1 MNCRIYCINYSNY
14 CINYCVLPAL
24 SIIHLPQLHQ
34 FNLSCHLASVFCQWR
49 GGGEVREHNG
59 EVVTESC
66 VWSGPCRRGSWKRL
80 LQQSRCRSESGSRAQ
95 PVSVNHRGHGLRLM
109 ILRSAPPRRHFE
121 LRFSRTGSPSSR
133 PHLRRVLSV
142 C

>member
-59 EVVTESC
+59 EVVTEKLC
-66 VWSGPCRRGSWKRL
+66 VE
-80 LQQSRCRSESGSRAQ
+80 RSVSQRELEAAAAAE
-95 PVSVNHRGHGLRLM
+95 PV
-109 ILRSAPPRRHFE
+109 PQ
-121 LRFSRTGSPSSR
+121 
-133 PHLRRVLSV
+133 
-142 C
+142 